1 MNLQGL
7 FKFVKS
13 SGSKKYERLFLLSEK
28 FIYKLES
35 YSITSFQWAV
45 AIEAIHTIKL
55 HKTNKFLI
63 KICVKSSVNKKVI
76 NEKKFPINSKDEYEF
91 IFKYDTDLKELIFQ
105 LKKLIYNINNSKT
118 LVKLEYF

>member
-1 MNLQGL
+1 MELIHLAIKKVYNSYYNSKFRILLGVDLNLQGL

-63 KICVKSSVNKKVI
+63 KICVKSSVNKKVS
-76 NEKKFPINSKDEYEF
+76 N
-91 IFKYDTDLKELIFQ
+91 Q
-105 LKKLIYNINNSKT
+105 LKRR
-118 LVKLEYF
+118 V